1 MTTNSYLR
9 RRDKNN
15 IIGQVYNGR
24 TNSGIEYENYILQ
37 MEDNPN
43 NARKQD
49 LELVSWIIFII
60 RDVSPFMSFLIV
72 GGSK

>member
-60 RDVSPFMSFLIV
+60 RDVFPFVSFLIV
-72 GGSK
+72 SGSK